1 MSNSQI
7 PQAPDESREAYIARI
22 TATAETEW
30 AGRRRLAFNS
40 TLLRGLRAMVIWFF
54 RHWLL
59 LFNLGYALLVAGA
72 FAGPLLNSIGLTDVG
87 NTIFASYGVICDQVP
102 THSYYP
108 FGFQLC
114 LCQRCLAIY
123 TAMLLGGI
131 YYAIATRSGR
141 RFRPLPFGWLLLFYL
156 PLIVDGLT
164 QLYGLRHSDVFL
176 RTLTGGLFGFAT
188 IASLYPWFDAIKR
201 KLFIVLG
208 VEQPAAPVAAPT
220 PVPNQA

>member
-1 MSNSQI
+1 MSEPQL

-22 TATAETEW
+22 AAAVETEW
-30 AGRRRLAFNS
+30 AGQRRVAFNDRV
-40 TLLRGLRAMVIWFF
+40 LNVLRGLVVWFF

-59 LFNLGYALLVAGA
+59 IFNLGYVLLIAGA
-72 FAGPLLNSIGLTDVG
+72 FSGPLLNSIGLSDVG

-123 TAMLLGGI
+123 TAMLMGGI
-131 YYAIATRSGR
+131 YYAIATRNGR
-141 RFRPLPFGWLLLFYL
+141 RFRPLPFRWLLLCYL
-156 PLIVDGLT
+156 PLVIDGLT

-188 IASLYPWFDAIKR
+188 VASLYPWFDAIKR
-201 KLFIVLG
+201 KLFRVLG
-208 VEQPAAPVAAPT
+208 VEQPAPAAPT
-220 PVPNQA
+220 PVSAEGAV